1 MRGSNLRPLACKASA
16 LPAELILRQGTCLAA
31 SYSRGENFST
41 TISAEELNV
50 CARYGNRCDLLAIA
64 TRHGKVLGRTFVI
77 LFSDKIYYISFMR
90 KCKFFVAPSKLNK
103 NQYINHE
110 KC

>member
-31 SYSRGENFST
+31 SYSRRENFST
-41 TISAEELNV
+41 TISAEELNFCV
-50 CARYGNRCDLLAIA
+50 RYGNRCDLLAIA
-64 TRHGKVLGRTFVI
+64 TRHVKVLGRTFVI

-90 KCKFFVAPSKLNK
+90 KRSEERRVGK
-103 NQYINHE
+103 E
-110 KC
+110 